1 MRTMVTIVAV
11 ALVARASHGEELRS
25 DLETSAKWNSNAP
38 GGGGGSD
45 EGERSDVLLG
55 FGGRFNL
62 TSDPDRFSWQLG
74 YAPLYERFI
83 DLSELD
89 NWRHRGWG
97 SFRYGLTRAT
107 QLAGQANFSRS
118 TRTNPDAID
127 DVVPPLEPTL
137 EETDEEI
144 DRASMGLT
152 LSHAFG
158 PRWTGNTAAGY
169 SFTNYARE
177 DRSDFEG
184 ANASA
189 SLNYAM
195 SARQSLGG
203 SVSVSRQIVKQA
215 DVEVAGEDFS
225 TDSEQET
232 RFASLFGSWVY
243 QVTPLWRFDLS
254 AGPTLID
261 AELQDTAPVPIPR
274 VPIFS
279 IQTAPG
285 DPPTILRLPLDAR
298 RCDTLPCEVDENGI
312 PPILLVP
319 LPADFQNPEVGVDT
333 GELLRQG
340 NSTTIFANFGI
351 VRSGERSQFTL
362 NYSRSA
368 GENFGGR
375 TSTVSDVLSSRLT
388 WQPDTDWRFDF
399 RASYSKQQQ
408 ATSAE
413 VIEGLRVVR
422 NAGTVPELPP
432 NAAILDLG
440 PDGSVRVVTRE
451 VDDAFDV
458 DSWTIQ
464 VRATRRLTR
473 RLSGFLGVRYLDQTN
488 NGFRRSVVDD
498 LDQFEVGLGLS
509 YAFDPLRF

>member
-1 MRTMVTIVAV
+1 MLVAV
-11 ALVARASHGEELRS
+11 ALAARSSHAAELRS
-25 DLETSAKWNSNAP
+25 DVETSAKWNSNAP
-38 GGGGGSD
+38 GAGEGSD

-55 FGGRFNL
+55 FGSRFNL
-62 TSDPDRFSWQLG
+62 TSDPDRFSWRLG

-107 QLAGQANFSRS
+107 QLGGAADFSRS

-127 DVVPPLEPTL
+127 EVAPPTEPTL

-144 DRASMGLT
+144 DRASMDLT
-152 LSHAFG
+152 LSHTFG
-158 PRWTGNTAAGY
+158 PRWTGNAAAGY

-189 SLNYAM
+189 GLNYAM

-203 SVSVSRQIVKQA
+203 GVSVSRQVVKQA
-215 DVEVAGEDFS
+215 DVEVAGQDFS

-232 RFASLFGSWVY
+232 RFASLFGSWAY
-243 QVTPLWRFDLS
+243 QLTPLWRLNLR

-261 AELQDTAPVPIPR
+261 AELQDTAPVPISR

-279 IQTAPG
+279 VQTAPG
-285 DPPTILRLPLDAR
+285 VVRLPLDAR
-298 RCDTLPCEVDENGI
+298 RCDTLPCPVDPNGF
-312 PPILLVP
+312 PPVLLFP
-319 LPADFQNPEVGVDT
+319 LPADFQNPEVVVDT
-333 GELLRQG
+333 GDLVSQG

-375 TSTVSDVLSSRLT
+375 TSTVSDVLSSRLS
-388 WQPDTDWRFDF
+388 WQPDADWRFDF

-422 NAGTVPELPP
+422 NAGTVPGLPP
-432 NAAILDLG
+432 NAAILELG
-440 PDGSVRVVTRE
+440 PDGTARVVTRE

-458 DSWTIQ
+458 DSWTLS

-498 LDQFEVGLGLS
+498 LDQFEAGFGLT
-509 YAFDPLRF
+509 YAFDPLRL